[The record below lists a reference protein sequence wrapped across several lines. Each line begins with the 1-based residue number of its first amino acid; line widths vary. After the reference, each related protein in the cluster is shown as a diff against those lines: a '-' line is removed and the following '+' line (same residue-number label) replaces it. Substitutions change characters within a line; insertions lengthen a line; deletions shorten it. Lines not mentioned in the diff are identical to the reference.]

1 MKIIILKWLLFV
13 TNNYTSSATQ
23 DTTAFIVPM
32 SYTINENLTASATY
46 GDFDGATG
54 CSIDDTKNF
63 EIALAITF

>member
-32 SYTINENLTASATY
+32 SYTINDQVTANFTY
-46 GDFDGATG
+46 GR
-54 CSIDDTKNF
+54 CESSR
-63 EIALAITF
+63 